1 VDLAAF
7 LAGRLRPAVMGI
19 LNVTPDSFSDGG
31 LYFTAEAAVE
41 HGLRLAREGADW
53 LDVGG
58 ESTRPPVYGSAQVV
72 PAAEEI
78 RRTAPVVEALARE
91 LTIPIS
97 IDTRKA
103 AVAAAALS
111 AGATIVNDVTAF
123 RFDPSIADLA
133 AETGAGVVLMHMRGT
148 DPRTMQQGLPGGD
161 AGPEVSDFLA
171 AAAAAAVA
179 RGIAAERIAIDPGL
193 GFGKTDGQNR
203 LLLSRLSRLRQLG
216 FPLVVGAS
224 RKGFVRRLFRA
235 DADATPAARLAAS
248 LACGAVAA
256 KEGAAAVRVHDV
268 AATVLLLDAI
278 AAGASPSQ
286 AARAAGAELAVFSRA
301 YGALRSA
308 TAGGFATMEA

>member
-1 VDLAAF
+1 MDLAAF
-7 LAGRLRPAVMGI
+7 LAGRSRPAVMGI

-41 HGLRLAREGADW
+41 RGRRIAREGADW

-58 ESTRPPVYGSAQVV
+58 ESTRPPVYGSAQEV
-72 PAAEEI
+72 PADEEI

-103 AVAAAALS
+103 AVAAAALC

-123 RFDPSIADLA
+123 RFDPSLADLA

-148 DPRTMQQGLPGGD
+148 DPRTMQQGLPEGD

-171 AAAAAAVA
+171 GAAAAGVA
-179 RGIAAERIAIDPGL
+179 RGIAAEKIAIDPGL

-224 RKGFVRRLFRA
+224 RKGFVRRLSG
-235 DADATPAARLAAS
+235 ADATPAARLAAS

-256 KEGAAAVRVHDV
+256 EEGAAAVRVHDV
-268 AATVLLLDAI
+268 AATVALLDAI
-278 AAGASPSQ
+278 AAGASLSQ
-286 AARAAGAELAVFSRA
+286 AARAAGAELAPFSRA
-301 YGALRSA
+301 YGALRGAAS
-308 TAGGFATMEA
+308 GGFATMEA